1 MFEKY
6 NINDLFIA
14 SVSVSYPEKNI
25 GIITIGGL
33 LTDAEIEYDYVT
45 ILRKEKD
52 KYVDLQNGSTM
63 MDTIDPNKLSHTID
77 YMEPLSKYY
86 NKDGKKKDTLS
97 KKEAI
102 GLSFKYY
109 KEFHKDE
116 EAQKV
121 RVYNNR
127 G

>member
-102 GLSFKYY
+102 GLSLKYY
-109 KEFHKDE
+109 
-116 EAQKV
+116 
-121 RVYNNR
+121 
-127 G
+127 